1 MAAWRNLAAVLLAL
15 VVVQTGWAQTYQLAE
30 NAQPGDCFR
39 MRLDLTVSG
48 DIKFNKEGKQLILR
62 QEVSAGHAFSER
74 VLSVAATGLP
84 DKVARLYE
92 KARSSTSINGEG
104 NERQLRA
111 ERRLLVAQRQKDQT
125 LVYSPAGTLTRDE
138 VELTDHFD
146 TLVLTGLLPGRE
158 VAVGETW
165 KLPNPL
171 VQGLCTFE
179 GITEQTLVCKLDE
192 VKGPVARVTV
202 SGAVTGIDLGA
213 LVKLT
218 VEGSYEYDLGS
229 RRLKKLEWKQR
240 EERDQGPASPAM
252 TLQAA
257 TTLTRTPIDRPDSL
271 SDVAL
276 ISVPEGFEPPVL
288 LTQLEYRDARAGYSM
303 VYARD
308 WQTVSQ
314 SDEHLVM
321 RLIERGD
328 FVAQL
333 TITPWTR
340 AEKGKHLS
348 PEEFHQAMTETPG
361 WEPEQELQAGEVPA
375 EGGRWIYRISAL
387 GQLDGTRVMQ
397 NYYLVAGPEGEQIV
411 LVFTMTP
418 KQADRIASRD
428 LSLAGSIEFLSAS
441 TDPEKAK
448 KP

>member
-1 MAAWRNLAAVLLAL
+1 MAAWRNLAAAALAL
-15 VVVQTGWAQTYQLAE
+15 VVVQTGWAQTYPLAE
-30 NAQPGDCFR
+30 RAQPGDCFR
-39 MRLDLTVSG
+39 VRLDLTVSG
-48 DIKFNKEGKQLILR
+48 DIKFNKDGKQLILR
-62 QEVSAGHAFSER
+62 QDVSASHLFSER

-84 DKVARLYE
+84 DKVARVYE
-92 KARSSTSINGEG
+92 KAGSRTRINGEG

-111 ERRLLVAQRQKDQT
+111 DRRLLVAQRQKDQT
-125 LVYSPAGTLTRDE
+125 LVYAPAGTLTRDE

-146 TLVLTGLLPGRE
+146 TLVHTGLLPGRA

-165 KLPNPL
+165 KLPTPL

-179 GITEQTLVCKLDE
+179 GITEQNLVCKLDE
-192 VKGPVARVTV
+192 VKGPSARVTV

-229 RRLKKLEWKQR
+229 SRLTKLEWKQR

-257 TTLTRTPIDRPDSL
+257 TTLTRTPIDRPESL

-276 ISVPEGFEPPVL
+276 ISVPEGFDPPVV
-288 LTQLEYRDARAGYSM
+288 LTQLEYRDAKAGYSM

-348 PEEFHQAMTETPG
+348 PEEFHQAMAETPG

-375 EGGRWIYRISAL
+375 ESGRWIYRISAL
-387 GQLDGTRVMQ
+387 GQLDSTKVMQ

-428 LSLAGSIEFLSAS
+428 LSLAGSIEFGSAAK
-441 TDPEKAK
+441 DADKAR